1 MILIQTSKPA
11 TYQIDDQLMVVVFQ
25 QYLKSIRF
33 TEPRMYRIVG
43 KEQTYLFHTESAYD
57 EWEPSYSI
65 IPKDIYSCN
74 DLQALITLAD
84 FLNKPQ
90 S

>member
-43 KEQTYLFHTESAYD
+43 KEQTYLFRIESAYD

-65 IPKDIYSCN
+65 ISKDIYNCN
-74 DLQALITLAD
+74 DLQALISLAD

>member
-1 MILIQTSKPA
+1 MILIQSSKPA

-25 QYLKSIRF
+25 QYLKNLRF
-33 TEPRMYRIVG
+33 TEPKSYRIVG
-43 KEQTYLFHTESAYD
+43 RECTYLFNTIPLYD
-57 EWEPSYSI
+57 EWEPSYAF
-65 IPKDIYSCN
+65 KEIYDCN
-74 DLQALITLAD
+74 DLHVLITLAD

>member
-1 MILIQTSKPA
+1 MILIQASKPA

-43 KEQTYLFHTESAYD
+43 KEQTYIFHTEAVYD
-57 EWEPSYSI
+57 EWEPAYSI
-65 IPKDIYSCN
+65 IPKDIYNCN
-74 DLQALITLAD
+74 DLHVLITLAD

>member
-43 KEQTYLFHTESAYD
+43 KEQTYIFHTEAVYY
-57 EWEPSYSI
+57 EWEPAYSI
-65 IPKDIYSCN
+65 IPKDIYNCN

-84 FLNKPQ
+84 FLNSPQ

>member
-1 MILIQTSKPA
+1 MILIQATKPA

-33 TEPRMYRIVG
+33 TEPKMYRIVG
-43 KEQTYLFHTESAYD
+43 HECTHLFRTEPVYG
-57 EWEPSYSI
+57 EWEPSYVIES
-65 IPKDIYSCN
+65 KAIYNCN
-74 DLQALITLAD
+74 DLHVLITLAD